1 MTVRGS
7 FRLSRLSLLLPW
19 IILVVTLS
27 VTWLLWQHEIQASRK
42 EVRAQFEF
50 SLRDTVSRIEQRVA
64 AYEQMLRGLQGLFA
78 TTGLKNRAAVRDYI
92 ETLQLDANFSGI
104 QIVGVIDLVPGDQKK
119 AHEEVM
125 RGLGVANY
133 AIHPAG
139 ERELYTPVIQRE
151 PQSGRGRLSL
161 GLDTWADTA
170 RRSAMERA
178 RDSGRAAITG
188 KVRLAIDKKPEAQ
201 PGFIMYLPVYAYG
214 QPRDSV
220 AQRRASL
227 IGWIYAAFYME
238 DFMASL
244 YGSSLPGVA
253 LEIYDDVN
261 PKDDALMYRV
271 GERFEQPG
279 YDGMHA
285 NEYMVVAGH
294 TWTLSLRSLP
304 EFEARYGRDVAT
316 IIALTGIGLSIS
328 LALLAW
334 FMVTGRARA
343 LRLAA
348 GMTEELRHMAQHDP
362 LTGLPNRALFSDRL
376 GNELARARR
385 QGGQFALIFLDLDH
399 FKPINDNF
407 GHATGDLLLRQVAQR
422 MKESIRASD
431 TVGRIGG
438 DEFVVLMPMLAD
450 AEAARLLAEKLRH
463 VIAQPFELDG
473 RELKISCSL
482 GVALYP
488 EDGTDEITLTKS
500 ADEAMY
506 QAKQGGR
513 DMVRLAS

>member
-1 MTVRGS
+1 MTIRRA
-7 FRLSRLSLLLPW
+7 FQMSRLSHLLPW
-19 IILVVTLS
+19 IILAVALS
-27 VTWLLWQHEIQASRK
+27 VTWLLWQHESQSSRK
-42 EVRAQFEF
+42 EVRAQFDF
-50 SLRDTVSRIEQRVA
+50 ALRDTVSRVEQRVA

-78 TTGLKNRAAVRDYI
+78 TTGLKNRTAFRDYV

-104 QIVGVIDLVPGDQKK
+104 QIVGVIDLVPGNQKQ

-133 AIHPAG
+133 AVYPEG
-139 ERELYTPVIQRE
+139 ERELYTPIIQRE
-151 PQSGRGRLSL
+151 PQVGRNRLPP
-161 GLDTWADTA
+161 GLDTWADPA
-170 RRSAMERA
+170 RRLAMESA
-178 RDSGRAAITG
+178 RDSGRTAITA
-188 KVRLAIDKKPEAQ
+188 KVRLAVDKKPEAQ

-214 QPRDSV
+214 QPRDTV
-220 AQRRASL
+220 AQRRTHL
-227 IGWIYAAFYME
+227 IGWVYAAFYIE

-244 YGSSLPGVA
+244 YGTSLPGVA
-253 LEIYDDVN
+253 LDIYDGVN
-261 PKDDALMYRV
+261 PTASALMYSV
-271 GERFEQPG
+271 GDHPDPEGR
-279 YDGMHA
+279 DGLHA
-285 NEYMVVAGH
+285 NEYMVVAGR

-304 EFEARYGRDVAT
+304 EFDARYGRDVT
-316 IIALTGIGLSIS
+316 SLIAASGFGLSLS
-328 LALLAW
+328 LALLSW

-385 QGGQFALIFLDLDH
+385 QGGHFGLIFIDLDH

-407 GHATGDLLLRQVAQR
+407 GHAVGDLLLRQVAQR

-450 AEAARLLAEKLRH
+450 AEAARLLAEKLRY
-463 VIAQPFELDG
+463 VIAQPFALDG
-473 RELKISCSL
+473 RELSISCSL

-488 EDGTDEITLTKS
+488 TDGTDEIALAKS

-506 QAKQGGR
+506 QAKQSGR
-513 DMVRLAS
+513 DRVWLAS

>member
-1 MTVRGS
+1 MATHRS
-7 FRLSRLSLLLPW
+7 FRLSWLSRFLPW
-19 IILVVTLS
+19 IILATTLS
-27 VTWLLWQHEIQASRK
+27 MTWLLWEHESQASRK

-50 SLRDTVSRIEQRVA
+50 SLRDAVNRIEQRVA

-78 TTGLKNRAAVRDYI
+78 TTGLKNRAAIRDYV
-92 ETLQLDANFSGI
+92 ETLQLDTNFSGI
-104 QIVGVIDLVPGDQKK
+104 QVVGVVDLVPGSQKK

-125 RGLGVANY
+125 RGLGVTNY
-133 AIHPAG
+133 AIHPEGA
-139 ERELYTPVIQRE
+139 RELHAPVIQRE
-151 PQSGRGRLSL
+151 PQAGRQPLLL
-161 GLDTWADTA
+161 GLDIWVDPV
-170 RRSAMERA
+170 RRVAMERA

-188 KVRLAIDKKPEAQ
+188 KVRLAIDKKQEAQ

-214 QPRDSV
+214 LPRDTV
-220 AQRRASL
+220 ARRRANL
-227 IGWIYAAFYME
+227 IGWIYASFYMD

-244 YGSSLPGVA
+244 YGSSVPGIA
-253 LEIYDDVN
+253 LDIYDDVN
-261 PKDDALMYRV
+261 PVADALMYRT
-271 GERFEQPG
+271 GSLSESKKH
-279 YDGMHA
+279 DGLHA
-285 NEYMVVAGH
+285 YEYMVVAGRI
-294 TWTLSLRSLP
+294 WTLALQSLP
-304 EFEARYGRDVAT
+304 EFDARYGRDVTT
-316 IIALTGIGLSIS
+316 IIAVTGVGLSFS
-328 LALLAW
+328 LALLTW

-348 GMTEELRHMAQHDP
+348 GMTEELRHMAQHDS

-376 GNELARARR
+376 ANELARAKR

-431 TVGRIGG
+431 TLGRIGG

-450 AEAARLLAEKLRH
+450 ADAARLLAEKLRH
-463 VIAQPFELDG
+463 VIAQPFVLDG
-473 RELKISCSL
+473 RELTISSSL

-488 EDGTDEITLTKS
+488 DDGTDEVTLTKS

-506 QAKQGGR
+506 RAKEAGR
-513 DMVRLAS
+513 NRVSLAS

>member
-1 MTVRGS
+1 MSTRRS
-7 FRLSRLSLLLPW
+7 FRLSRLSQLLPW
-19 IILVVTLS
+19 VILVLTLS
-27 VTWLLWQHEIQASRK
+27 VTWLLWEHESQASRK
-42 EVRAQFEF
+42 ELKTEF
-50 SLRDTVSRIEQRVA
+50 DFALRDTVSRIEQRVA

-78 TTGLKNRAAVRDYI
+78 TTGLKNRAAVRDYV

-104 QIVGVIDLVPGDQKK
+104 QVVGVVDLVPGIQKK

-125 RGLGVANY
+125 RGLGVPNY
-133 AIHPAG
+133 VIHPEG
-139 ERELYTPVIQRE
+139 SRELHTPIIQRE
-151 PQSGRGRLSL
+151 PQAGRQQLVL
-161 GLDTWADTA
+161 GLDAWVDPV
-170 RRSAMERA
+170 RRAAMERA

-214 QPRDSV
+214 QSRDTV
-220 AQRRASL
+220 AQRRANL
-227 IGWIYAAFYME
+227 IGWIYASFYMD

-244 YGSSLPGVA
+244 YGRSLPGTA

-261 PKDDALMYRV
+261 PLADALMYRI
-271 GERFEQPG
+271 GKLADANGRG
-279 YDGMHA
+279 GLHA
-285 NEYMVVAGH
+285 NEYMVVAGR
-294 TWTLSLRSLP
+294 TWTLSLHSLP
-304 EFEARYGRDVAT
+304 GFDVRYGRDVAT
-316 IIALTGIGLSIS
+316 IIAVTGVGLS
-328 LALLAW
+328 LLMALLAW

-348 GMTEELRHMAQHDP
+348 GMTEELRHMAQHDH

-376 GNELARARR
+376 GNELARAKR
-385 QGGQFALIFLDLDH
+385 QGGHFALIFVDLDY
-399 FKPINDNF
+399 FKPINDSF

-450 AEAARLLAEKLRH
+450 ADAARLLAEKLRH
-463 VIAQPFELDG
+463 VIAQPFVLDG
-473 RELKISCSL
+473 RELRISCSL

-488 EDGTDEITLTKS
+488 DDGADEISLTKR

-506 QAKQGGR
+506 MAKEGGR